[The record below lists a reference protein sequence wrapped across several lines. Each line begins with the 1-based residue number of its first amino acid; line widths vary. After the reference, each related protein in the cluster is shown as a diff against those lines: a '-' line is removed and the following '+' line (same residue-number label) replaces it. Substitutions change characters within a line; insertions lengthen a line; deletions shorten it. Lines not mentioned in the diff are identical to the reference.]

1 MAFRL
6 TPQQSFSVGAVIY
19 AVSALAFLSELVGEI
34 TGVYLFSSSWLVHE
48 IIAVVTLFGFIVGGV
63 MIWFGYDAMNQR
75 NRKVEQTLRS
85 ARGEFFEMLNLQFD
99 RWDLTDAERDVALLT
114 VKGMTVAEIANI
126 RNTSQGTIKSQNN
139 AIYRKADVKGRTQL
153 LGVLIDELL
162 VEGD

>member
-1 MAFRL
+1 MAFGL
-6 TPQQSFSVGAVIY
+6 TPQQSFRVGAAIY
-19 AVSALAFLSELVGEI
+19 AVSALAFLAELAGEI
-34 TGVYLFSSSWLVHE
+34 TGIYILTSSWLVHE
-48 IIAVVTLFGFIVGGV
+48 ITALVKLAGFIVGGV
-63 MIWFGYDAMNQR
+63 MIWRGYDAIRQR

-114 VKGMTVAEIANI
+114 VKGMSVAEIASI

-162 VEGD
+162 IEDS